1 MPMPLTKTQEPQA
14 MKLYEFIDQAIQHN
28 IGLTTY
34 KNYYFDE
41 VSSDALVDIIEVIKE
56 SSIGELELKEVDD
69 SSPYEDDD

>member
-1 MPMPLTKTQEPQA
+1 
-14 MKLYEFIDQAIQHN
+14 MKLYEFIDQAIQHH

-41 VSSDALVDIIEVIKE
+41 TSSDALVDIIEVIKD

-69 SSPYEDDD
+69 NSPFEDEDD

>member
-1 MPMPLTKTQEPQA
+1 
-14 MKLYEFIDQAIQHN
+14 MKLYEFIDQAIQHH

-41 VSSDALVDIIEVIKE
+41 TSSDALVDIIEVIKD

-69 SSPYEDDD
+69 SSPYEDEED